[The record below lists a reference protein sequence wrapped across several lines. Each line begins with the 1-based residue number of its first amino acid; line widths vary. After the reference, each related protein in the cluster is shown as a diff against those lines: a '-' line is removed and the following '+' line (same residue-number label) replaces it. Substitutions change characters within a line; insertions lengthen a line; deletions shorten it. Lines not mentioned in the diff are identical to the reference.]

1 MTLCYGLVLDS
12 QEEGEDEEDGFS
24 EASAP
29 VPIKLS
35 PSKYRNIVHRN
46 ESYCY
51 AIRGPQKRPV
61 RQNITSKTEIDTIQD
76 RPSSTV
82 AMPTPSTSTSDGQIK
97 PRNLTP
103 IPPPRGD
110 SFKKSTIANYQI
122 QRHMV
127 TANGAKY
134 SPQANGSSTTQKVVN
149 DDNAARKSLNN
160 VPPNDHSARRSYN
173 TLPSD
178 EIAMGRSYSKQN
190 SDENSVGK
198 SDESAV
204 RRSYNTLPTDGS
216 AIRRSHDKL
225 SSDEKSVR
233 RSYNRLPS
241 YEQTLERLRN
251 RSSTSDLPEKEDV
264 QDNQD
269 VDFADT
275 IPADSPFDREGFGR
289 QSMSEKR
296 ARASMDAKKTQM
308 YQIREK
314 QKELNKTK
322 PRPASEHD
330 NVVNGTPPPLRKAKS
345 EGHMQANAVNGT

>member
-1 MTLCYGLVLDS
+1 LCLILDS
-12 QEEGEDEEDGFS
+12 QEEEDTFNETD
-24 EASAP
+24 AP
-29 VPIKLS
+29 VPINLS

-51 AIRGPQKRPV
+51 AIRGPQKRPI
-61 RQNITSKTEIDTIQD
+61 RPNITSKTELDSIQD

-82 AMPTPSTSTSDGQIK
+82 AMPTPATSTADGQTK

-110 SFKKSTIANYQI
+110 SFNKSTIANYQI
-122 QRHMV
+122 QRHMA
-127 TANGAKY
+127 TANGTKY
-134 SPQANGSSTTQKVVN
+134 SATTNGSSTGQKVVSN
-149 DDNAARKSLNN
+149 DESSVRRSFNT
-160 VPPNDHSARRSYN
+160 VPSEEYPARRSYN

-178 EIAMGRSYSKQN
+178 ESASHRSYNKQS
-190 SDENSVGK
+190 SDEGSVDR
-198 SDESAV
+198 SDESGL
-204 RRSYNTLPTDGS
+204 RRSYNTLPADESTV
-216 AIRRSHDKL
+216 RRSHNKL
-225 SSDEKSVR
+225 ASDEGSVR

-251 RSSTSDLPEKEDV
+251 RSTTSELPEKEDLPND
-264 QDNQD
+264 QDI
-269 VDFADT
+269 DFADT
-275 IPADSPFDREGFGR
+275 IPANSPFEREGFGR

-308 YQIREK
+308 FQIREK

-330 NVVNGTPPPLRKAKS
+330 NVVNGTTPPLRKAKS
-345 EGHMQANAVNGT
+345 EGHMQANAINGM